1 MPSAV
6 MQQSSIM
13 KAGTC
18 PHGAPLGACP
28 ICNGMGGAG
37 GLKRVDHHAKPG
49 EMSWNECAA
58 IGAMLRAQR
67 NAKIARQQDYINFA
81 QRINQFN
88 KLMMTAH
95 DRLQNL
101 MGTISNNF
109 PKIVAA
115 PINFVLNNTI
125 GRAIN
130 LVRNIPAAIQGFANA
145 VSQKFT
151 EISDKLAAVYG
162 EVKAALAKK
171 IGEPLNEFKKKI
183 KSIFSIFEPEDSKN
197 DDKQIDETKKAFRLR
212 TFIHD
217 LYKKLKGEDEIE
229 EEQKGL
235 INDSSQ
241 I

>member
-6 MQQSSIM
+6 MQQPNIM

-18 PHGAPLGACP
+18 PHGAPMGACP

-37 GLKRVDHHAKPG
+37 SMKRADHHAKPG

-81 QRINQFN
+81 QRIAQFD

-95 DRLQNL
+95 DRLANI

-109 PKIVAA
+109 PKIIAT
-115 PINFVLNNTI
+115 PINFVLNNTV

-130 LVRNIPAAIQGFANA
+130 VIRNVTAAIQGFVNT
-145 VSQKFT
+145 VSQKFV

-162 EVKAALAKK
+162 EVKAAIAKK
-171 IGEPLNEFKKKI
+171 FGEPLNEFKKKI
-183 KSIFSIFEPEDSKN
+183 KSLFSIFEPQDSQN
-197 DDKQIDETKKAFRLR
+197 DDKQIDETKKAFRLK

-217 LYKKLKGEDEIE
+217 LYKKLKGEDEIT
-229 EEQKGL
+229 EEQKG
-235 INDSSQ
+235 IEK
-241 I
+241 